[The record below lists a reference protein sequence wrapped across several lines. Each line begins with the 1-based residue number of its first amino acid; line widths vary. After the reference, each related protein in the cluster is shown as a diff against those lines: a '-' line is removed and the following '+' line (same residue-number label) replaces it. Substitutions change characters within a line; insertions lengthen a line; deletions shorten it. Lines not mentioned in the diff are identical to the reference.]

1 MGNFN
6 EVALGLGT
14 LSFNGVDVGYL
25 KENVNYKYS
34 YEIEKFKTGVPRRL
48 QGSVTKELVSELTAG
63 VAQLNAENMAMAL
76 GGLTVTNVGSE
87 TTIADGANQERTFA
101 AYGSSGLE
109 AILLD
114 GPLVNTLVVKD
125 ITEVTTYVAGDDY
138 WLIPGTG
145 ITVGVVY
152 ANPAGA
158 ISTLETVRVSYKY
171 TLPTGKKVKL
181 GTQFSLQQ
189 ATLEFVHERPQDG
202 KLVTIKM
209 WKASVNGNLEWNF
222 QEDTFTVNN
231 LTFEAVEDTTH
242 ADEPMGYVLF
252 ET

>member
-6 EVALGLGT
+6 QVALGLGA
-14 LSFNGVDVGYL
+14 LSFNGVDVGFL

-63 VAQLNAENMAMAL
+63 LAELSAENMAMAL
-76 GGLTVTNVGSE
+76 GGLSVE
-87 TTIADGANQERTFA
+87 TTGSTVNVVDGDNQERTFA
-101 AYGSSGLE
+101 AYPTGGSLQ
-109 AILLD
+109 AIILD
-114 GPLVNTLVVKD
+114 GPSVTNLVVEN
-125 ITEVTTYVAGDDY
+125 TAENTTYTANDDY
-138 WLIPGTG
+138 ILDANRGIVWRNPG
-145 ITVGVVY
+145 
-152 ANPAGA
+152 GA
-158 ISTLETVRVSYKY
+158 IGSGATVRVTYDY
-171 TLPTGKKVKL
+171 EQVTGKQVNL

-189 ATLEFVHERPQDG
+189 ATLQFVHTRPQDG
-202 KLVTIKM
+202 KLVTIVM

-242 ADEPMGYVLF
+242 PDNPMGYVLF